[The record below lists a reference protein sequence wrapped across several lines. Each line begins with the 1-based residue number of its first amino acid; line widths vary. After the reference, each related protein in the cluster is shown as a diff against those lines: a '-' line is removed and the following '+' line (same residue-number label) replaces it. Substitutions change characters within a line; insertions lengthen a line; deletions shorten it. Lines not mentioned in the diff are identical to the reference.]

1 LKIITTR
8 NRQEREKF
16 RIPRRVQDTLPI
28 RTVWPD
34 GIFLVGDSRFSKTFL
49 FQDINYAVAST
60 EDKEHMLKAYCALVN
75 SLDSSATAKITI
87 HNRRM
92 RRSSVQQDGWISYAQ
107 DDLDCLR
114 EEYNQA
120 LTSQVTGVDAYC
132 QDKYIT
138 ITVSRRGIE
147 DARSYFSRIGAD
159 LNAQFVHMGSRCE
172 PLTAETRLQILRNI
186 LQEDGEDTPFSLRQS
201 MARGH
206 SFVDAI
212 CPSSMT
218 IKPSYFTLDGKFGRV
233 LFLRDYASFIR
244 DTLVT
249 ELTALNRE
257 VVLSIDILPV
267 PMDEAIKEVNKISLG
282 TEATIASW
290 QRGQNQR
297 QNFSAMLPYDLE
309 QQRAEN
315 KEFLSDLTARNQR
328 MLLCSVTLAHF
339 SDSLQ
344 QLDDDTEAI
353 RSIADQRVCQFS
365 KLYFQ
370 QLDGLKTV
378 LPYGCRKIRTLRT
391 LTTESLSALMPFRV
405 QEVMDPGGIFF
416 GVNRISR
423 NLILINK
430 EKLLNP
436 NAFVLGVPG
445 SGKSFSVKE
454 LVAFLLLSTNDDIL
468 VCDPESEVR
477 HEVA

>member
-1 LKIITTR
+1 
-8 NRQEREKF
+8 
-16 RIPRRVQDTLPI
+16 
-28 RTVWPD
+28 
-34 GIFLVGDSRFSKTFL
+34 
-49 FQDINYAVAST
+49 
-60 EDKEHMLKAYCALVN
+60 
-75 SLDSSATAKITI
+75 
-87 HNRRM
+87 
-92 RRSSVQQDGWISYAQ
+92 
-107 DDLDCLR
+107 
-114 EEYNQA
+114 
-120 LTSQVTGVDAYC
+120 
-132 QDKYIT
+132 
-138 ITVSRRGIE
+138 
-147 DARSYFSRIGAD
+147 
-159 LNAQFVHMGSRCE
+159 MGSRCE